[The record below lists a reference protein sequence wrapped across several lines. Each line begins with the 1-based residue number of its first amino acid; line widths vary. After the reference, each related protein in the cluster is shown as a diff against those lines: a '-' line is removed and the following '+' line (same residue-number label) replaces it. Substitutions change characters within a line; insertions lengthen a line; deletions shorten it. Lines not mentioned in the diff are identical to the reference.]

1 MFLDFICCVGCKSGF
16 YGRDCENRCHC
27 QRAVCDRFNGTCDC
41 PAGWTGSDCSQSM
54 LSFIIELCMTHDQ
67 FVLAC
72 DFIALK
78 HVCLG
83 KRAGRQLAGLC
94 VCGWVSVG
102 GCLVSLSL

>member
-1 MFLDFICCVGCKSGF
+1 MFLCFCCCVGCKSGF

-27 QRAVCDRFNGTCDC
+27 QRGVCDRFNGTCDC

-72 DFIALK
+72 GFIALK

-83 KRAGRQLAGLC
+83 QEGRQAAGGF
-94 VCGWVSVG
+94 VCVG
-102 GCLVSLSL
+102 GCLVSFCL